1 MVRAA
6 IQAVRTARRFPV
18 RRFSSRR
25 PSVISFSGR
34 QPTSSSAPALTQSSM
49 QLRNLSLTAASA
61 LVASGAWYLYQTN
74 SSQPLPVGG
83 LDVRS
88 TSPLPSPSQ
97 SRLFTTAHAE
107 TPVDTTRRA
116 LLVENDQFYT
126 TVLSEEQ
133 PLYKKIDD
141 SDRRVLGMLTPEQ
154 ATRKLRKNE
163 ESYLVNRGKG
173 VVRYDIVQV
182 PSNSPIEDDH
192 AEKIVEVP
200 SAVSAAREGAPNS
213 DWMFWAIFD
222 GHS

>member
-1 MVRAA
+1 MGRAA
-6 IQAVRTARRFPV
+6 IQAFRTARRVPV
-18 RRFSSRR
+18 RRSFTRA
-25 PSVISFSGR
+25 ISFSGR
-34 QPTSSSAPALTQSSM
+34 QPTSSYIPASLQSSM
-49 QLRNLSLTAASA
+49 QLRNLSLAAVST
-61 LVASGAWYLYQTN
+61 LVASGAWYVYQSN
-74 SSQPLPVGG
+74 HSQSIPVAG
-83 LDVRS
+83 LNV
-88 TSPLPSPSQ
+88 TSPSQ
-97 SRLFTTAHAE
+97 TRLLSTAHAE
-107 TPVDTTRRA
+107 SPVDSTRCA

-133 PLYKKIDD
+133 PLHKKIDD

-154 ATRKLRKNE
+154 ATQQLRKNE

-200 SAVSAAREGAPNS
+200 SAVAAAKEGAPNS

>member
-1 MVRAA
+1 M
-6 IQAVRTARRFPV
+6 
-18 RRFSSRR
+18 
-25 PSVISFSGR
+25 
-34 QPTSSSAPALTQSSM
+34 
-49 QLRNLSLTAASA
+49 
-61 LVASGAWYLYQTN
+61 YQN
-74 SSQPLPVGG
+74 NHSQPIPVAG
-83 LDVRS
+83 LNV
-88 TSPLPSPSQ
+88 TSPSQ
-97 SRLFTTAHAE
+97 TRLLSTAHAE
-107 TPVDTTRRA
+107 APVDSTRRA
-116 LLVENDQFYT
+116 LLVEDDQFYA

-133 PLYKKIDD
+133 PLHKKIDD

-154 ATRKLRKNE
+154 ATQKLRKNE

-200 SAVSAAREGAPNS
+200 SAVATAREGAPNS